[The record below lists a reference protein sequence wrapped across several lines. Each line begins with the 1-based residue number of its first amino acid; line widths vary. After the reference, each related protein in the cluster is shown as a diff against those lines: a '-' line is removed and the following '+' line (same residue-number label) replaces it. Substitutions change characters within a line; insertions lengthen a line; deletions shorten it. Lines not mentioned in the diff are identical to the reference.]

1 MSQYILVYTHP
12 TEGEK
17 RLELLPNQSYRIGSK
32 PDNDIVID
40 QKDVSR
46 HHAVLRVHEGSFHI
60 TDLDSKNGTFINGAR
75 TVSDTFNA
83 GDMVHLSSARLV
95 IVEVTDGAYPLG
107 PEVIAPVDDRSGSE
121 DTESTQKFRSE
132 ASMEDVVS
140 LLETTASAVRR
151 GAVADP
157 LTWAVDYLGFDGV
170 LVLYRDDRDN
180 VAMVS
185 SAGDLGQLARSS
197 GVLARLATDHQ
208 LARAVGTRVQQVK
221 ELGENLLLATVD
233 RDHVLVVRYSGRS
246 PAIGDL
252 RSVIASVNA
261 VLGSGH
267 VLQRND
273 AMSPPE
279 ITTDEFSVPDPLGRI
294 VGVSAAVSACRAA
307 VAEAARHD
315 EAVLIVGDRG
325 AGRTLI
331 ARSLHDLSARSAHPF
346 VEIDLDGLRPGAV
359 EQRLIDGGGLRQ
371 AAENA
376 AGGTVVLDRLG
387 FVPGDLWK
395 KIKSVVELQGGRAP
409 RLVAIL
415 DGRGEAGADDPFA
428 SFDGD
433 VIRVPSV
440 SERPDDVPMLV
451 NSVIRDIRARA
462 PERNVGFTVGALE
475 VLASYPWPGNVIELR
490 NELVRAFDS
499 VEPGELVDVDDLP
512 IHITAGFSKDRL
524 PPLDLESLARTPL
537 TEARETFEKWMIR
550 CALNATDGNQ
560 SRAAEKLGL
569 SRAGLFKKMKK
580 LGL

>member
-1 MSQYILVYTHP
+1 MSQFILVYTHP

-17 RLELLPNQSYRIGSK
+17 RLELVPSRSYRIGSK

-46 HHAVLRVHEGSFHI
+46 HHAVLRVQDGSFHI

-75 TVSDTFNA
+75 TVSATFNA

-107 PEVIAPVDDRSGSE
+107 PEVIAPTDDRSGAD
-121 DTESTQKFRSE
+121 DTDSTQKFRSE

-140 LLETTASAVRR
+140 LLETTATAVRR

-157 LTWAVDYLGFDGV
+157 LTWAVDYLGFDGT
-170 LVLYRDDRDN
+170 LVLYRDAKDN

-185 SAGDLGQLARSS
+185 SAGDLGQLAQSS

-221 ELGENLLLATVD
+221 ELGENLLVATVD

-252 RSVIASVNA
+252 RSVIASVSA
-261 VLGSGH
+261 VLGSGR
-267 VLQRND
+267 VMRRD
-273 AMSPPE
+273 SGTISPE
-279 ITTDEFSVPDPLGRI
+279 VTTDEFSAPDPLGRI
-294 VGVSAAVSACRAA
+294 LGVSDAITVCRSA

-315 EAVLIVGDRG
+315 DSVFIIGERG

-331 ARSLHDLSARSAHPF
+331 ARSIHDLSARSGHPF
-346 VEIDLDGLRPGAV
+346 VEIDLDGLRVGAV
-359 EQRLIDGGGLRQ
+359 EQRLLDGGDLRQ

-376 AGGTVVLDRLG
+376 ADGTVVLDRLG
-387 FVPGDLWK
+387 SMSQGLWK
-395 KIKSVVELQGGRAP
+395 KIKEILAVQGGHAP
-409 RLVAIL
+409 RLIAVIDGDGDEPSGDPLAKL
-415 DGRGEAGADDPFA
+415 DGDLLL
-428 SFDGD
+428 
-433 VIRVPSV
+433 VPSLRKRR
-440 SERPDDVPMLV
+440 EDVPVLV
-451 NSVIRDIRARA
+451 DVVTREIRARD
-462 PERNVGFTVGALE
+462 PELRVGFTVGALE
-475 VLASYPWPGNVIELR
+475 ALASYAWPGNVNELR
-490 NELVRAFDS
+490 AEVAKAFDGA
-499 VEPGELVDVDDLP
+499 EPGELVDIDDLP
-512 IHITAGFSKDRL
+512 IHITASFGKDRL
-524 PPLDLESLARTPL
+524 PPLDLESLAGDRL
-537 TEARETFEKWMIR
+537 ADAREGFEKWMIR
-550 CALNATDGNQ
+550 CALGATGGNQ
-560 SRAAEKLGL
+560 SKAAEKLGL